1 MLFCGQNLKTII
13 CFLLVTSFFLFWA
26 LLLQFLFRYEFR
38 VFHLTTSLSYYFLF
52 NCFSEQQPL
61 RLNPA
66 EVCEVIAAVSSETYS
81 ACANHLTVSSR
92 LSNNIGKPSMDVAVS
107 VLIKLVIDM

>member
-1 MLFCGQNLKTII
+1 M
-13 CFLLVTSFFLFWA
+13 
-26 LLLQFLFRYEFR
+26 
-38 VFHLTTSLSYYFLF
+38 
-52 NCFSEQQPL
+52 

-81 ACANHLTVSSR
+81 ASANHLTVSR
-92 LSNNIGKPSMDVAVS
+92 LNNNSGKPSMDVAVS